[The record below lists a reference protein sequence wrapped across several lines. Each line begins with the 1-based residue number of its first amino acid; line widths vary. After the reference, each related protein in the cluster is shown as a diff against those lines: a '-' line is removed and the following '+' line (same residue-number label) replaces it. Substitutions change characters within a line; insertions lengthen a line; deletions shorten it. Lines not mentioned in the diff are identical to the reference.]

1 MILSV
6 EDVIKKLH
14 LMFTHTVTLLTSV
27 LYPCG
32 KHMGSLVVV
41 LTFAVTASNGYLCK
55 T

>member
-32 KHMGSLVVV
+32 KHIGS
-41 LTFAVTASNGYLCK
+41 FNRQFSGRFDICCYLCK